1 MSEITAFHIVRL
13 TGVLIED
20 EKLLVL
26 EQSIGNRKW
35 YLPGGKPERRET
47 IEQGIIR
54 EMWEETGLRVKFDRI
69 ISISDTDYINPSAL
83 HILIMVKRVGGSIR
97 ISDNQ
102 HETTPI
108 KNVVFIPINQ
118 IEQYGFS
125 HNFSIA
131 CKNNFRDVKI
141 YSGLDTYFDLF
152 DT

>member
-69 ISISDTDYINPSAL
+69 ISISDTDYINPSA
-83 HILIMVKRVGGSIR
+83 
-97 ISDNQ
+97 
-102 HETTPI
+102 
-108 KNVVFIPINQ
+108 
-118 IEQYGFS
+118 
-125 HNFSIA
+125 
-131 CKNNFRDVKI
+131 
-141 YSGLDTYFDLF
+141 
-152 DT
+152 